1 MSFVHNNLK
10 NNFLYDD
17 FAKEFLDEVL
27 SDMFEDPTF
36 RLKTL
41 QKIVDQSEVL
51 VNHEMNVLE
60 TVVET
65 APWDV
70 TINAHS
76 THRVY
81 VTDNDVMIEKFLN
94 KFEDGYTEVGD
105 TFFEYM
111 EDEGKLYVTL
121 RNDEPI
127 ALKIDCLVSL
137 GEEYPSVIQEVL
149 HNKRGDEVASILVG
163 KCTVQSCTWDELK
176 DLFSRHGIYLVHIKD
191 MFA

>member
-10 NNFLYDD
+10 NNFLDDD
-17 FAKEFLDEVL
+17 FAKEYLDEVL

-65 APWDV
+65 PPWDV
-70 TINAHS
+70 TITAHS

-81 VTDNDVMIEKFLN
+81 VTDNEAMIEKFLN

-121 RNDEPI
+121 RSDEPI
-127 ALKIDCLVSL
+127 GLKIDCLVTL
-137 GEEYPSVIQEVL
+137 GEEYPSVIREVL
-149 HNKRGDEVASILVG
+149 RKKHEDEVPSILVG
-163 KCTVQSCTWDELK
+163 KCTVESCTWDELK
-176 DLFSRHGIYLVHIKD
+176 DLFVRHGIYLVHIKD